1 MNFDLNLSVIGDDSI
16 ILLDDYNNI
25 TRLGKDLDI
34 EPSFSL
40 KLENNETILNIYWC
54 KSRWRLHKWIASFAW
69 KLREER

>member
-40 KLENNETILNIYWC
+40 KLENNETILNIY
-54 KSRWRLHKWIASFAW
+54 
-69 KLREER
+69 